1 MDDGVYSTQRRR
13 PLWRCVI
20 DQIRQVAEDRL
31 SAESADEVG
40 GAVCAGER
48 AHLMARTDKSPD
60 QVLADESAAAR
71 DEYLHLRLHSIYV
84 KSFDIKL
91 YGH

>member
-1 MDDGVYSTQRRR
+1 
-13 PLWRCVI
+13 
-20 DQIRQVAEDRL
+20 
-31 SAESADEVG
+31 
-40 GAVCAGER
+40 
-48 AHLMARTDKSPD
+48 
-60 QVLADESAAAR
+60 VLADESAAAR